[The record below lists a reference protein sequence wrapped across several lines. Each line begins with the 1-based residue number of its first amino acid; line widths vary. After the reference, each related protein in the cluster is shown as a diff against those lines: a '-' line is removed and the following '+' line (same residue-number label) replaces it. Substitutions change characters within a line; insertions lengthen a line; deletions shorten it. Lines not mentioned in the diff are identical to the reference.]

1 MSCRQH
7 RSRATV
13 LFLGRPQVADRLARP
28 VRRGRAAHRAYDVT
42 GDDPSRLV
50 VNADHR
56 RQRGLDRRRLDAERQ
71 LLLGSPRGEGREPR
85 PQQSRPSRTGTD
97 WLTCVALPSLD

>member
-50 VNADHR
+50 VNAD
-56 RQRGLDRRRLDAERQ
+56 QTGVDLTPSDNCSWA
-71 LLLGSPRGEGREPR
+71 PRGAKDVSRGRSNHDRAEPGL
-85 PQQSRPSRTGTD
+85 TG
-97 WLTCVALPSLD
+97 

>member
-13 LFLGRPQVADRLARP
+13 LFLGRPQVADRPARP

-56 RQRGLDRRRLDAERQ
+56 RQRGPDRRRLDAERQ
-71 LLLGSPRGEGREPR
+71 LLFWAPRGAKDVSRGRSNHDRAEPGL
-85 PQQSRPSRTGTD
+85 TG
-97 WLTCVALPSLD
+97 